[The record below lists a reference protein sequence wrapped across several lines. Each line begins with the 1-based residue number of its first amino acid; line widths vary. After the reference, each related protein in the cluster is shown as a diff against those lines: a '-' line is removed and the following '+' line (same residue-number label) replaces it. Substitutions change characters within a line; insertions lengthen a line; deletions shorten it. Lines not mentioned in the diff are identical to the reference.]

1 MLCHCLGWESSVY
14 VSASGCGGEVQL
26 THTHTHMQMF
36 DWMSWKR
43 VMFGPDSFSLSLIV
57 GKWVSDVTA
66 RLITLGPAR
75 PHHVLPNHIKEPW
88 ADVGR

>member
-1 MLCHCLGWESSVY
+1 MCLCL
-14 VSASGCGGEVQL
+14 SASDCGREIQL
-26 THTHTHMQMF
+26 THTLTHMQMF
-36 DWMSWKR
+36 DSMPWKR
-43 VMFGPDSFSLSLIV
+43 AMFGTDSFFLSLIV

-75 PHHVLPNHIKEPW
+75 PRHVLPNHIKEPR